1 MGFCVVLPGLAH
13 VMMSVLLAQDVQ
25 ITRDGNDW
33 VRIDSG
39 TAAIPQTRV
48 LKITT
53 RGHLVLR
60 GSPDDRVTYKLTER
74 VRARTSDEAHR
85 LFGGTV
91 FNNKVENAMTVVS
104 IVPMARAAVL
114 TQLEIGVPRRMAE
127 VILDVQLGDIEAY
140 DLDGNLRADT
150 TAGQIRCDRIRG
162 RFEGSTGGGEVHLG
176 KIGGAIRCVNSA
188 GSIIIESAGASA
200 KCQTAGGE
208 IQIREAVGA
217 LVLSTEGGNIQ
228 VDRAASNVEAHTG
241 EGVIDIAECGGM
253 VFADTRGGSI
263 QVGSARGVRCQSG
276 AGPVRVKTSSGPL
289 QVQTALG
296 SILAELFAGAHL
308 EDSSLVA
315 GTGDVTVLIPSNVSL
330 SVLARNDSG
339 ANPRIVS
346 DFSGVK
352 SIAPTRPT
360 AKAIVYQGS
369 INGGGPLLTL
379 NTAAGIIYVKK
390 TK

>member
-1 MGFCVVLPGLAH
+1 MGFCEILPF
-13 VMMSVLLAQDVQ
+13 VISILLAQDVQ
-25 ITRDGNDW
+25 IKRDGLDW

-39 TAAIPQTRV
+39 TAAMPQTHV
-48 LKITT
+48 LKIMT

-85 LFGGTV
+85 QFGSTLISNKIENAVTV
-91 FNNKVENAMTVVS
+91 FSVTPMT
-104 IVPMARAAVL
+104 RAAVI
-114 TQLEIGVPRRMAE
+114 TQLEIGVPRRMAGL
-127 VILDVQLGDIEAY
+127 ILDVQAGDIEAY
-140 DLDGNLRADT
+140 DLDGSLRADT

-162 RFEGSTGGGEVHLG
+162 RFDGSTGGGEIHLG
-176 KIGGAIRCVNSA
+176 KIGGAIQCVNAA
-188 GSIIIESAGASA
+188 GSIIVESAGSTAN
-200 KCQTAGGE
+200 CQTAGGE
-208 IQIREAVGA
+208 IQIKEAWGA

-228 VDRAASNVEAHTG
+228 VDRASSSVEAHTA
-241 EGVIDIAECGGM
+241 EGVIDIGQCGGT

-296 SILAELFAGAHL
+296 SIMAELFAGARL
-308 EDSSLVA
+308 EDSSLIA
-315 GTGDVTVLIPSNVSL
+315 GSGDVTVLIPSNVSL

-346 DFSGVK
+346 DFSELRMR
-352 SIAPTRPT
+352 SIAPSRPA

-379 NTAAGIIYVKK
+379 NTASGIIYVKK

>member
-1 MGFCVVLPGLAH
+1 MGFCEILPF
-13 VMMSVLLAQDVQ
+13 VISILLAQDVQ
-25 ITRDGNDW
+25 IKHDGADW

-39 TAAIPQTRV
+39 TAAMPQTRV

-85 LFGGTV
+85 QFGSTV
-91 FNNKVENAMTVVS
+91 ISNKVENAVTVFSVTPMT
-104 IVPMARAAVL
+104 RAAVI
-114 TQLEIGVPRRMAE
+114 TQLEIGVPRRMAGL
-127 VILDVQLGDIEAY
+127 ILDVQAGDIEAY
-140 DLDGNLRADT
+140 DLDGSLRADT
-150 TAGQIRCDRIRG
+150 TAGQIRCDKIGG
-162 RFEGSTGGGEVHLG
+162 RFDGSTGGGEIHLG
-176 KIGGAIRCVNSA
+176 KIGGAIRCVNAA
-188 GSIIIESAGASA
+188 GSIIVENAGSTAN
-200 KCQTAGGE
+200 CQTAGGE
-208 IQIREAVGA
+208 IQIKEAWGA

-228 VDRAASNVEAHTG
+228 VDRASSSVEAHTA
-241 EGVIDIAECGGM
+241 EGVIDIAQCGGT

-296 SILAELFAGAHL
+296 SIMAELFAGARL
-308 EDSSLVA
+308 EDSSLIA
-315 GTGDVTVLIPSNVSL
+315 GSGDVTVLIPSNVSL

-339 ANPRIVS
+339 ANPRIIS
-346 DFSGVK
+346 DFSELRMR
-352 SIAPTRPT
+352 SIAPTRPA
-360 AKAIVYQGS
+360 AKAMVYQGS

-379 NTAAGIIYVKK
+379 NTASGIIYVKK